1 MTPIRDIIPEAVFG
15 MLRSSAKKDAMLTLR
30 LYAHFIRHAKTL
42 SDVIVLLGD
51 LADECD
57 SIARYYIAERT
68 IREEIEKLERKRA
81 EEVEQLLKNDARVD
95 SIFSADARRAKP
107 LSERLQQALAEED
120 VQTTVTGEKCA
131 VRDT

>member
-1 MTPIRDIIPEAVFG
+1 MTPIQEIVPEAVFN
-15 MLRSSAKKDAMLTLR
+15 MLRGSAKKDAMVTLR

-57 SIARYYIAERT
+57 AIARYYIAERT

-81 EEVEQLLKNDARVD
+81 EETEKLLQNEARVV

-107 LSERLQQALAEED
+107 LSQRLQEALTNED
-120 VQTTVTGEKCA
+120 VQKTVTGQKCA